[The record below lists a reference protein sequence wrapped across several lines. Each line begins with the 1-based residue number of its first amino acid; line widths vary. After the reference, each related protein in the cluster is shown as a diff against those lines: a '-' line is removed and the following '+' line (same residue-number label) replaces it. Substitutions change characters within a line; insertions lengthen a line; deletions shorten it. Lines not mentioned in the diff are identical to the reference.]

1 MLKPQEWDS
10 VLDNIQ
16 SGSTVVC
23 LGAELFTQGGSTIY
37 QQIEHQLENLD
48 HVHLYTDGLFHFRG
62 SADMTSFTRIKQFY
76 QKDFLELNQ
85 ILEKLASLPIPVFIN
100 TNPDLALRKI
110 FQNSGLSHQY
120 SYHHP
125 NKPAAELKE
134 PSVQEPLIYN
144 LLGDIDHR
152 ESMVLTH
159 EDLFGFLE
167 SVMEGRSISRLL
179 KERINASYNFIFI
192 GLPFDK
198 WYMKVL
204 LHFLQKDVNK
214 RALKFAANHAFDVDV
229 QSFVIEEFKITCV
242 PVKIAD
248 FVEELHRKC
257 GEANLLKTPFSAPK
271 LTHYQ
276 LWINRVKADELGD
289 LLDDLVAFFTQNQS
303 SDMDSQNQLVH
314 LNGRLAALERMVGKG
329 TIAND
334 DAVLQRNQ
342 IRDTILEF
350 LNEKVRPLNL

>member
-23 LGAELFTQGGSTIY
+23 LGAELFTQGGSTIDH
-37 QQIEHQLENLD
+37 QIKHQLENLD
-48 HVHLYTDGLFHFRG
+48 HVHLYNDGLFHFRG
-62 SADMTSFTRIKQFY
+62 SADMTSFTRIKQYY

-167 SVMEGRSISRLL
+167 SIMEGRSISRLL

-192 GLPFDK
+192 GLP
-198 WYMKVL
+198 
-204 LHFLQKDVNK
+204 
-214 RALKFAANHAFDVDV
+214 
-229 QSFVIEEFKITCV
+229 
-242 PVKIAD
+242 
-248 FVEELHRKC
+248 
-257 GEANLLKTPFSAPK
+257 
-271 LTHYQ
+271 
-276 LWINRVKADELGD
+276 
-289 LLDDLVAFFTQNQS
+289 
-303 SDMDSQNQLVH
+303 
-314 LNGRLAALERMVGKG
+314 
-329 TIAND
+329 
-334 DAVLQRNQ
+334 
-342 IRDTILEF
+342 TILYSSFNNGFRIFRIPESAIVQVDY
-350 LNEKVRPLNL
+350 NESEDEDEDEEYEDEEYEDQESED